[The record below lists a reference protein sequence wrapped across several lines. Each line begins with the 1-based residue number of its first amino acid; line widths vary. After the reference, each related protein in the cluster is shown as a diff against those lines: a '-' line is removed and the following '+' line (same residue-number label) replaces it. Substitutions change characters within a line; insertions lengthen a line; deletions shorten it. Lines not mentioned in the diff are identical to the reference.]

1 MRLEEVIVKEDALR
15 DQIKYL
21 EGEVAK
27 VDAERTKNDNLQ
39 SMHNADMNAFKNKV
53 KDMEGIIRQRVH
65 RIEEL
70 EHLISMNNQTDEQ
83 KQNELNFWNGKV
95 NNMRRDLEYQQQFS
109 QNMIEG
115 SEKLERE
122 VTSLRQALD
131 MKDKNQEL
139 LQRQI

>member
-139 LQRQI
+139 L

>member
-1 MRLEEVIVKEDALR
+1 
-15 DQIKYL
+15 L

-27 VDAERTKNDNLQ
+27 VDEQRTKNDNLQ

-53 KDMEGIIRQRVH
+53 KELEGIIRQRIH

-109 QNMIEG
+109 QNMIES
-115 SEKLERE
+115 SEKVERE

-139 LQRQI
+139 L

>member
-1 MRLEEVIVKEDALR
+1 MKLNLDIAVPSKQEWIDAVMADFPSFLQDHIDCER
-15 DQIKYL
+15 KASAMAMSF
-21 EGEVAK
+21 VAK
-27 VDAERTKNDNLQ
+27 YPDRKE
-39 SMHNADMNAFKNKV
+39 
-53 KDMEGIIRQRVH
+53 IIPELIEIG
-65 RIEEL
+65 IEEL

-109 QNMIEG
+109 QNMIES
-115 SEKLERE
+115 SEKVERE

-139 LQRQI
+139 L